1 MRKILV
7 EYLPGLIGG
16 VVGGVLGFYVFRWLL
31 VNYSLFAPVL
41 PGAFT
46 GLLCGLLSRTDSRT
60 RGFLC
65 GLEAMVAG
73 IVSEWILFQP
83 PFPTDGSLLDYVAK
97 CYQLPLP
104 TLLLLG
110 LGTIL
115 GFWWGKEC
123 SLRGRLLRDKPV
135 SQPTEEN

>member
-46 GLLCGLLSRTDSRT
+46 GLLCGLLSRSPVLSRNGSCSNLLFRRMVHSWIMWRSATNCHFPRSSCSALARFSDSGGEKNAVCEADCFVINR
-60 RGFLC
+60 FLN
-65 GLEAMVAG
+65 
-73 IVSEWILFQP
+73 P
-83 PFPTDGSLLDYVAK
+83 PKKIEIRP
-97 CYQLPLP
+97 
-104 TLLLLG
+104 
-110 LGTIL
+110 
-115 GFWWGKEC
+115 
-123 SLRGRLLRDKPV
+123 
-135 SQPTEEN
+135 